1 MPFVAKVDAYI
12 TKATSNTD
20 YVGQGIFCTAIC
32 DAQSVSRS
40 VSQGATFTYRV
51 KIKNVANGID
61 SIKARLNQGGS
72 KAIVKSI
79 KVLLNGNVDVTSQ
92 FVNGGYT
99 IKNLH
104 PGSYAYFWVQIK
116 LVSNAHIGNTNSI
129 VITGQSVRQS
139 PVKDVV
145 QALTTAKH

>member
-1 MPFVAKVDAYI
+1 MALI
-12 TKATSNTD
+12 D
-20 YVGQGIFCTAIC
+20 YVGQGIFCSSVC
-32 DAQSVSRS
+32 SQQSVSRS
-40 VSQGATFTYRV
+40 VSRGQTFTYRV
-51 KIKNVANGID
+51 KIKNVANGVD

-79 KVLLNGNVDVTSQ
+79 KVLLNGNTDVTSE

-99 IKNLH
+99 IRNLH

-116 LVSNAHIGNTNSI
+116 LVPNAHVGNTNAI

-139 PVKDVV
+139 AVKDVA
-145 QALTTAKH
+145 QAETTARS